1 MNLILLGPPG
11 AGKGTQAKMM
21 VDHYRIPQI
30 STGDILRAALKERTP
45 LGLKAKEFMDKGLLV
60 PDEVVI
66 DIIQARIKEP
76 DCRDG
81 YILDGFPRTVA
92 QAQALDKVLSAM
104 NSGIDHVV
112 SIDVEKGELIKR
124 LTGRRTCRQCGRGYH
139 AIFDPPLNKDLC
151 DKCQGELYQRDD
163 DNEDTVRNRL
173 EVYDAQTFPLIQ
185 YYKEKNLV
193 RSIDG
198 QGGIQQIFDR
208 IVQVLK

>member
-21 VDHYRIPQI
+21 IDHYRIPQI

-45 LGLKAKEFMDKGLLV
+45 LGLKAKEYMDKGLLV

-66 DIIQARIKEP
+66 DIIQARLKGP
-76 DCRDG
+76 DCRNG

-104 NSGIDHVV
+104 NSSIDHVI
-112 SIDVEKGELIKR
+112 SIDVEKGELVKR

-139 AIFDPPLNKDLC
+139 VIFDPPLNKDLC

-173 EVYDAQTFPLIQ
+173 EVYDSQTFPLIQ
-185 YYKEKNLV
+185 YYKEKDLV

>member
-21 VDHYRIPQI
+21 IDHYRIPQI

-45 LGLKAKEFMDKGLLV
+45 LGLKAKEYMDKGLLV

-76 DCRDG
+76 DCRNG

-92 QAQALDKVLSAM
+92 QAQALNKVLSAM
-104 NSGIDHVV
+104 NSSIDHVI
-112 SIDVEKGELIKR
+112 SIDVEKGELVKR

-139 AIFDPPLNKDLC
+139 VIFDPPLNKDLC

-173 EVYDAQTFPLIQ
+173 EVYDSQTFPLIQ
-185 YYKEKNLV
+185 YYKEKDLV

>member
-21 VDHYRIPQI
+21 IDTYHIPQI

-45 LGLKAKEFMDKGLLV
+45 LGLKAKEYMDKGLLV
-60 PDEVVI
+60 PDAVVI
-66 DIIQARIKEP
+66 DIIQDRLKEP
-76 DCRDG
+76 DCQKG

-92 QAQALDKVLSAM
+92 QAQALDKVLADMQSA
-104 NSGIDHVV
+104 IDHVI
-112 SIDVEKGELIKR
+112 SIEVDKGDLIKR
-124 LTGRRTCRQCGRGYH
+124 LTGRRTCRQCGRGH
-139 AIFDPPLNKDLC
+139 HVIFDPPVNKDLC

-173 EVYDAQTFPLIQ
+173 DVYDSQTFPLIQ
-185 YYKEKNLV
+185 YYKEKNLI

-208 IVQVLK
+208 IAKVLS

>member
-21 VDHYRIPQI
+21 IDRYRIPQI
-30 STGDILRAALKERTP
+30 STGDILRANLKERTP
-45 LGLKAKEFMDKGLLV
+45 LGLKAKEYMDKGLLV
-60 PDEVVI
+60 PDEIVI
-66 DIIQARIKEP
+66 DIIQARLKEA

-92 QAQALDKVLSAM
+92 QAQALDKVLAAM
-104 NSGIDHVV
+104 NSGIDHVI
-112 SIDVEKGELIKR
+112 SIKVDKGELIKR

-139 AIFDPPLNKDLC
+139 VIFDPPVNKDLC

-173 EVYDAQTFPLIQ
+173 EVYDSQTLPLIQ
-185 YYKEKNLV
+185 YYKEKNLL
-193 RSIDG
+193 RSING

-208 IVQVLK
+208 IVEVLE

>member
-21 VDHYRIPQI
+21 IDAYKIPQI

-45 LGLKAKEFMDKGLLV
+45 LGLKAKEYMDKGLLV

-66 DIIQARIKEP
+66 DIIRERLKEA
-76 DCRDG
+76 DCQKG

-92 QAQALDKVLSAM
+92 QAQALDNVLASM
-104 NSGIDHVV
+104 NSAIDHVI
-112 SIDVEKGELIKR
+112 SIDVDKGELIKR

-139 AIFDPPLNKDLC
+139 VIFDPAVNKDLC

-173 EVYDAQTFPLIQ
+173 DVYDSQTFPLIQ
-185 YYKEKNLV
+185 YYKEKGLV
-193 RSIDG
+193 RLIDG

-208 IVQVLK
+208 IVKVLS